1 MRVKLQETPIQLRR
15 LVANKLESIRGT
27 AMAPNGK
34 GVCLGELACPI
45 YRPDI
50 EGVAYWEFEIAG
62 LEKILPREH
71 DGQSSGVGFMLVST
85 GKHDLPVPHWSLTIE
100 PPSRA
105 LEAKSPGVNVAK
117 IIKLDTLAY
126 TAEDA
131 KGLYLAHL
139 GQLPPQI
146 IGVRGVLA
154 KLQGISSVTA
164 APVQPSENDAKPVEL
179 ISTSAG
185 VPVPNIKLNP
195 WRSWTAAKRGYAKAY
210 QRHLEALAIRSAVAW
225 EIEDLIAKFGEGIHE
240 GQSLNVP
247 LLQAG
252 KFSLTGEAEKFVKLS
267 RLDLNPPVVMLEALP
282 SEEKKEL
289 NFQLDITYRDG
300 SSETLLFF
308 IVPKNAPSNRR
319 STSPHFA
326 VNSATNLEG
335 GTIS

>member
-27 AMAPNGK
+27 PMAPNSK
-34 GVCLGELACPI
+34 GAYLGELACPI

-50 EGVAYWEFEIAG
+50 EGIAYWEFEIAG

-71 DGQSSGVGFMLVST
+71 QGSSSGVGFMLAST
-85 GKHDLPVPHWSLTIE
+85 GSHDLPVPHWSLTIE

-105 LEAKSPGVNVAK
+105 LEAKSPDAKVAK

-126 TAEDA
+126 TAEDE
-131 KGLYLAHL
+131 KGKYLTHL
-139 GQLPPQI
+139 GQLPSQI

-154 KLQGISSVTA
+154 KLQGISTVTA
-164 APVQPSENDAKPVEL
+164 APAKPSEDDAKPAEL
-179 ISTSAG
+179 ILNSTGAN
-185 VPVPNIKLNP
+185 VPNLKLNP
-195 WRSWTAAKRGYAKAY
+195 WRTWTAAKRGYAKAY
-210 QRHLEALAIRSAVAW
+210 QRHLEALAIRSTAAW
-225 EIEDLIAKFGEGIHE
+225 DIEDLITKFGEGIHQ

-252 KFSLTGEAEKFVKLS
+252 KFSLSGEGEKFVKLT
-267 RLDLNPPVVMLEALP
+267 RLDLDPPVIRLEALP
-282 SEEKKEL
+282 SETQKEL
-289 NFQLDITYRDG
+289 SFQLDLAYRDG

-308 IVPKNAPSNRR
+308 IVPQGTPSNRR
-319 STSPHFA
+319 STLPHFA
-326 VNSATNLEG
+326 INSEE